1 MEAAEAKALD
11 LAVLRLH
18 RRFPERPMADIR
30 DEVTR
35 VHHDYDG
42 SRIRGFVP
50 ILVEREVAE
59 GFEHHPV
66 AS

>member
-1 MEAAEAKALD
+1 MD
-11 LAVLRLH
+11 
-18 RRFPERPMADIR
+18 DIR
-30 DEVTR
+30 VEMTR
-35 VHHDYDG
+35 VHHHYDD

-59 GFEHHPV
+59 SYEHHSV

>member
-1 MEAAEAKALD
+1 MEPAEAKALD

-18 RRFPERPMADIR
+18 RRFPDRALEDIR
-30 DEVTR
+30 GEVGR
-35 VHHDYDG
+35 VHQRYES

-59 GFEHHPV
+59 SYEHRFV

>member
-1 MEAAEAKALD
+1 MEPAEAKALE

-18 RRFPERPMADIR
+18 RRFPDHPMDQIR

-35 VHHDYDG
+35 VHHKYDG
-42 SRIRGFVP
+42 SRIRGFVA
-50 ILVEREVAE
+50 ILVEREVADSY
-59 GFEHHPV
+59 GHHRV

>member
-1 MEAAEAKALD
+1 MEPAEAKALD
-11 LAVLRLH
+11 LVVHRLH
-18 RRFPERPMADIR
+18 RRFPDRPIEDIR
-30 DEVTR
+30 GEVSR
-35 VHHDYDG
+35 AHRAYDA

-59 GFEHHPV
+59 TYEHHFA

>member
-1 MEAAEAKALD
+1 MEPAEAKALD

-18 RRFPERPMADIR
+18 RRFPDHTLEDIR
-30 DEVTR
+30 QEVTR
-35 VHHDYDG
+35 VHHHYDS
-42 SRIRGFVP
+42 SRIRGFIA

-59 GFEHHPV
+59 RYEHHPV